1 MQTATHPDVVVAGA
15 GMGGL
20 VAALQAQ
27 ELGARVLLLEKAG
40 QAGGSVALSGGTVW
54 CARTYDDLRRL
65 VPLGDPEL
73 GRVLVDDFSS
83 GVDWLRGTG
92 AALEPLASR
101 PTARYS

>member
-1 MQTATHPDVVVAGA
+1 MQLSTRPDVVVAGA

-20 VAALQAQ
+20 AAALQAQ

-40 QAGGSVALSGGTVW
+40 QAGGSVALSGGTMW

-73 GRVLVDDFSS
+73 GRILVDDFSG
-83 GVDWLRGTG
+83 GVEWLPGTG
-92 AALEPLASR
+92 AALQLLPSPPA
-101 PTARYS
+101 PPP